1 LLHVSKKKTA
11 TNKNTRT
18 VANLI
23 KSVRFLVT
31 LPEYV
36 KVKTSPSSRAG
47 LEKLDRDIS
56 DKAAL
61 K

>member
-1 LLHVSKKKTA
+1 MISRVVDIIVGLHIV
-11 TNKNTRT
+11 
-18 VANLI
+18 
-23 KSVRFLVT
+23 
-31 LPEYV
+31 
-36 KVKTSPSSRAG
+36 RAG